1 MVWWSS
7 KADAHFCTSDE
18 FYFQHYIIR
27 FGNNWVDRTLTAS
40 EGFLLTISVR
50 LVQYIV
56 QQSDLRKKKMA
67 FTFLSEQ
74 QKDKSQ
80 LPGLRKI

>member
-1 MVWWSS
+1 
-7 KADAHFCTSDE
+7 
-18 FYFQHYIIR
+18 
-27 FGNNWVDRTLTAS
+27 VDRTLTVS
-40 EGFLLTISVR
+40 EGFLLTILVR

-56 QQSDLRKKKMA
+56 QQNDLRKKKKA

-74 QKDKSQ
+74 QKDKSP

>member
-7 KADAHFCTSDE
+7 KADAHFCTSDNSIFSTISLDLE
-18 FYFQHYIIR
+18 TTGWI
-27 FGNNWVDRTLTAS
+27 GLLTVS

-56 QQSDLRKKKMA
+56 QQNDLRKKKMA